1 MPPGKTAGVA
11 QVTAQWRIAI
21 KCGGKISGTA
31 EPFWAPWSVTIGDVA
46 KLAGVSAST
55 VSRVINKSAPISE
68 KTTGRIYRAMEEL
81 KYVPNDIARS
91 FASGSAR
98 AIAIAVNASD
108 TRSYANRF
116 FNNTVFGIETAAH
129 RRGYNFIITSA
140 NDGRGGVGSL
150 EKLILSKKI
159 DGLVLPVSLLRSSIV
174 KIVEDMSFPFVVLG
188 RVKHA
193 GGRLSWVDIANEQAG
208 ANAVRYFLGK
218 GYRRIGFLTRG
229 DKELFTRDRL
239 DGYRAEL
246 SRSGLSPNADGGSVF
261 TVFFRIILP
270 LASPAIASV
279 SIFNFLTAW
288 EEFTW
293 AMTVIN
299 DNAKRTLPIA
309 ISGFFGQ
316 HQFTQWGYV
325 FAMSVASLMP
335 VLIVFILCQKYFVS
349 GLQAGGL
356 KG

>member
-1 MPPGKTAGVA
+1 M
-11 QVTAQWRIAI
+11 
-21 KCGGKISGTA
+21 
-31 EPFWAPWSVTIGDVA
+31 SVTIRDVA

-68 KTTGRIYRAMEEL
+68 ETTGRIYRAMEEL

-116 FNNTVFGIETAAH
+116 FNNTVFAIETAAH

-193 GGRLSWVDIANEQAG
+193 GGRLSWVDIAN
-208 ANAVRYFLGK
+208 
-218 GYRRIGFLTRG
+218 
-229 DKELFTRDRL
+229 
-239 DGYRAEL
+239 
-246 SRSGLSPNADGGSVF
+246 
-261 TVFFRIILP
+261 
-270 LASPAIASV
+270 
-279 SIFNFLTAW
+279 
-288 EEFTW
+288 
-293 AMTVIN
+293 
-299 DNAKRTLPIA
+299 
-309 ISGFFGQ
+309 
-316 HQFTQWGYV
+316 
-325 FAMSVASLMP
+325 
-335 VLIVFILCQKYFVS
+335 
-349 GLQAGGL
+349 
-356 KG
+356 

>member
-1 MPPGKTAGVA
+1 M
-11 QVTAQWRIAI
+11 
-21 KCGGKISGTA
+21 
-31 EPFWAPWSVTIGDVA
+31 SVTIRDVA

-174 KIVEDMSFPFVVLG
+174 KIVEDMSF
-188 RVKHA
+188 H
-193 GGRLSWVDIANEQAG
+193 LSCW
-208 ANAVRYFLGK
+208 AV
-218 GYRRIGFLTRG
+218 
-229 DKELFTRDRL
+229 
-239 DGYRAEL
+239 
-246 SRSGLSPNADGGSVF
+246 
-261 TVFFRIILP
+261 
-270 LASPAIASV
+270 
-279 SIFNFLTAW
+279 
-288 EEFTW
+288 
-293 AMTVIN
+293 
-299 DNAKRTLPIA
+299 
-309 ISGFFGQ
+309 
-316 HQFTQWGYV
+316 
-325 FAMSVASLMP
+325 
-335 VLIVFILCQKYFVS
+335 
-349 GLQAGGL
+349 
-356 KG
+356 